1 MNPRQV
7 SSLIPQ
13 KASQE
18 SKSLP
23 LNGTEPGFPECERA
37 NSLPSSPL
45 SCPIESGLNQPSII
59 KKVDSDETVLR
70 PVRKKHCLF
79 RKRRFF
85 QVSHFQTFLTPLNLS
100 PLPLLTA
107 EAPKTIKK
115 ANLIFPQPHF
125 GRSTRLKMST
135 FLRSDRPL
143 VGKPR

>member
-85 QVSHFQTFLTPLNLS
+85 QVSHFQTFLPPLNLS
-100 PLPLLTA
+100 LLPLLTA
-107 EAPKTIKK
+107 EAPKTIKRK
-115 ANLIFPQPHF
+115 FNFP
-125 GRSTRLKMST
+125 STAFWSFHSVENVNISQK
-135 FLRSDRPL
+135 
-143 VGKPR
+143 